1 MPTSA
6 PGATG
11 QGALFAFEGGEG
23 AGKST
28 QITRVADTLRAQ
40 GWRVSITREPG
51 GTVLGEAI
59 RAVLMAD
66 HNMPMPAM
74 SELLLMFA
82 ARAAHLAQVIE
93 PALADGQIVLCDRFT
108 DASYA
113 YQGAARGL
121 GHEAVA
127 TLEGLVQGERRPD
140 GVVLLDLPVAVGAAR
155 AAARGKGNRFDSEA
169 RTFHETVRRTYLERA
184 AENPARYAVIDAD
197 RPAETVAEAIAG
209 RINRWLGS

>member
-1 MPTSA
+1 MASPKA
-6 PGATG
+6 PG

-40 GWRVSITREPG
+40 GWQVCNTREPG

-66 HNMPMPAM
+66 HDVPMPAM

-121 GHEAVA
+121 GHESVA
-127 TLEGLVQGERRPD
+127 TLERLVQGERRPD
-140 GVVLLDLPVAVGAAR
+140 GVLLLDLPVAVGAAR

-169 RTFHETVRRTYLERA
+169 QSFHDTVRQTYLERA
-184 AENPARYAVIDAD
+184 AEAPTRYQVIDAD
-197 RPAETVAEAIAG
+197 QPAETVAEAIVS
-209 RINRWLGS
+209 RINHWLGS